1 MIDMIQLDKFLA
13 GHYEEGY
20 GYKYFVPNLIND
32 AWEWKDSLIN
42 HLLEKA
48 ALRLGELNSFSRL
61 VPNIDLFI
69 QLHVTKEA
77 VISSRIEG
85 TQTRMDEA
93 LLPENEV
100 KIERRDD
107 WKEVRNYI
115 KALNEAISCLEKLP
129 ISSRLIKTTHRL
141 LLDSDFPPIQF

>member
-1 MIDMIQLDKFLA
+1 MIDLENFNA
-13 GHYEEGY
+13 GHYEDGY
-20 GYKYFVPNLIND
+20 GYKYFVPNHINNQ
-32 AWEWKDSLIN
+32 WIWNSPSIN

-48 ALRLGELNSFSRL
+48 ALKLGELNSFSKL

-93 LLPENEV
+93 LLPETEI
-100 KIERRDD
+100 KEERRDD
-107 WKEVRNYI
+107 WREVQNYI
-115 KALNEAISCLEKLP
+115 TAM
-129 ISSRLIKTTHRL
+129 RL
-141 LLDSDFPPIQF
+141 